1 VQDARAPPCA
11 ASKAAISSNDYSSNA
26 VRHCYNG
33 DPIGSGPCELLGNA
47 LFRCVATR
55 VMARREKTRVSLPR
69 RESFLAIAAGGFHR
83 LIKTAEYRLAI
94 MRVQFISSR
103 VIILNRR
110 LVYLLPRR
118 GGRPEVRGALAT
130 VDLFASR
137 RHRILWIVNIDGLK
151 ISVCYPLPPSLSLSL
166 SLSLFL
172 SLSVCR
178 WN

>member
-1 VQDARAPPCA
+1 MQDAQAPPCA

-26 VRHCYNG
+26 VRHNG
-33 DPIGSGPCELLGNA
+33 DPVGSGPCELLGNM

-55 VMARREKTRVSLPR
+55 VMARRGKTRVSLPR

-83 LIKTAEYRLAI
+83 LIKTECRLAI

-130 VDLFASR
+130 DDLSSLDDIR
-137 RHRILWIVNIDGLK
+137 SCRSLILMD
-151 ISVCYPLPPSLSLSL
+151 
-166 SLSLFL
+166 
-172 SLSVCR
+172 
-178 WN
+178 